1 MALDL
6 TGIQNENEFYT
17 SYYLR
22 EVLEKD
28 LKNEFADWAEQSTA
42 DGEDAR
48 APHEDLGG
56 RSGDYFQKSNELLDA
71 SGPSRRLQLQ
81 RELLTPVLE
90 TLGYDVQ
97 PMLKRL
103 RDDRW
108 LPVLAQVTGPD
119 GTPELCVVEAPSA
132 EGEET
137 TDPLEQKLSAEQFE
151 GLRPEHA
158 DPNAAL
164 SDVEVTENRPLDT
177 ELAEVITKGL
187 FALDEPP
194 RYVLVVSDSQI
205 VLLDRGKWSEKR
217 LLRFELD
224 EILSRKDAD
233 TLKATVSLLHRQS
246 TCPEE
251 GFSLLDTFDEN
262 AHKHAFAVSEDLKYA
277 LREAI
282 ELLGNEAIRYIQ
294 DVRKEKTYDDLD
306 EEELTNECLRY
317 MYRLLFLLY
326 VEARPELGYAP
337 MDSDEYLK
345 GYSVEHLRDLELME
359 LTTEESKSGFYIH
372 HSLERLFSL
381 VFNGYPA
388 VETNGESRTN
398 GQISADFDE
407 EDEPQHHTFTIEPL
421 RSHLFDPERTP
432 LLSGVKFRN
441 EVLQKVIRLM
451 SLSDPDRR
459 DTRER
464 VSYAA
469 LGINQLGAVYEA
481 LLSYSGFFAEE
492 DLYEV
497 KEAGEDRDPLDVAYF
512 VGEDGL
518 SDYAEDE
525 IVFDDDGAPLVH
537 EKGTFIYR
545 LAGREREESASYYTP
560 EVLTDCLVK
569 YALKE
574 LIGEDSGD
582 MPADDILDL
591 TVCEPA
597 MGSGAFLN
605 EAVDQLAEAYL
616 QRKQEETGEYISHE
630 EYNREKQRVKTY
642 LADNNVFGVDL
653 NPVATELAEVSLWL
667 NTIYEQKA
675 EDPEHEQGGLAFVP
689 WFGMQLTTGNSLIG
703 ARRQVYEP
711 SLLEESGGRGKPPW
725 METPPERVEPG
736 EERPNG
742 HVYHFLLPD
751 SEMANYSTSGGPG
764 DLAEEEIKSLRSWR
778 RDQKHGYDRE
788 DLETLQRL
796 SDAIDGLWEKHIRQ
810 ERRIRE
816 QTTDP
821 IKVWGQPEPDS
832 MRPPTTTR
840 HKDEKWHTEM
850 HSEGVR
856 MSSPYRRLK
865 LVMDYWCALWFWPI
879 DEHDE
884 APTRQEWLMDLQM
897 ILEGDLY
904 ETSSTVGEQQV
915 LFESMEPDAKQLA
928 MDLKDEHGFVNVDKL
943 CDRNPRLGLVREL
956 AERYKFHH
964 WELEYADLFEQRGGF
979 DLTIGNPPW
988 VQVNWDEIGLLS
1000 DVEPKIEV
1008 RDWSK
1013 RQVSKNRMEVIEE
1026 NSLRGPYLADYEKA
1040 EGMQAYF
1047 GALQNYPRLHG
1058 MRSNTY
1064 QMFLPQGWRIGRDD
1078 GMTAFLHPEG
1088 VYDDPNG
1095 GDFRKAIYPRLQ
1107 GHYQFTNELDLFAD
1121 VHHQTTFSVNVYRN
1135 APREQVRFTNIVNL
1149 FTPQTIDACFAHD
1162 GSGPVP
1168 GIKDENHEWNTKG
1181 HAQRI
1186 VSVGDDALKLFA
1198 TLYDEDGTPP
1208 REARLS
1214 AVHSQQILEVLR
1226 RFAEQPHKLGD
1237 LENEYFSTQHWNET
1251 NAQEDGTIERD
1262 TQFIDDVKDW
1272 VLSGPH
1278 FFVATPFY
1286 KTPRKGCK
1294 NNLDYDEID
1303 LTNIPADY
1311 LPRTNYA
1318 PACSPTEYRRRTP
1331 TVPWTNEE
1339 GEQELVTGFYR
1350 VGSRS
1355 NIGPSSVR
1363 TLASSIIPA
1372 GASHIDSTYS
1382 LCFEKESLVPF
1393 VSGLF
1398 SSVPYDFW
1406 VKSTG
1411 NPRFREN
1418 LARHLPILQETQT
1431 FGIRL
1436 RSLLLNSL
1444 TTHYADLWADN
1455 WQDAFTDDGW
1465 TKKDPR
1471 LNADTD
1477 FADLTGMWD
1486 WDTPLRTRYARR
1498 QALVELDV
1506 LSAQALGLTL
1516 EELQTIYRVQFP
1528 VLRKYEQNTW
1538 YDQNGRIIYT
1548 KNRGLPGVGFKSK
1561 KWKTVKD
1568 MTSGTV
1574 EQTVTDDTQPGGP
1587 VERTIVYEAPF
1598 TKCDREADYERAWGV
1613 FESRLSVSSQ

>member
-28 LKNEFADWAEQSTA
+28 LKDEFSDWAEQSGA
-42 DGEDAR
+42 GGSEEAR
-48 APHEDLGG
+48 RPPHEALGG
-56 RSGDYFQKSNELLDA
+56 QSGDYFQASNQLLDA
-71 SGPSRRLQLQ
+71 SGPGRRLQLQ
-81 RELLTPVLE
+81 RELLTPLLE
-90 TLGYDVQ
+90 TLGYEVS
-97 PMLKRL
+97 PMLKKL

-108 LPVLAQVTGPD
+108 LPVLGQVERPD
-119 GTPELCVVEAPSA
+119 GTPELCVVEAPPA

-137 TDPLEQKLSAEQFE
+137 TDLLERTLRAEQFE

-194 RYVLVVSDSQI
+194 RYVLVAGASQI
-205 VLLDRGKWSEKR
+205 VLLDRGKWPEKR

-224 EILSRKDAD
+224 EILGRKDTS

-282 ELLGNEAIRYIQ
+282 ELIGNEAIWYIQ
-294 DVRKEKTYDDLD
+294 NERKEKTYGELD
-306 EEELTNECLRY
+306 ADQLTTECLRY
-317 MYRLLFLLY
+317 MYRLLFLFY
-326 VEARPELGYAP
+326 IEARPELGYAP
-337 MDSDEYLK
+337 MDSDEYLN
-345 GYSVEHLRDLELME
+345 GYSLERLRDLELVD
-359 LTTEESKSGFYIH
+359 LSTEQAKSGHYLH
-372 HSLERLFSL
+372 HSIERLFSL
-381 VFNGYPA
+381 IYNGYPA
-388 VETNGESRTN
+388 VETNGEAHRGD
-398 GQISADFDE
+398 GQVAADFE
-407 EDEPQHHTFTIEPL
+407 EDGEAGPQHHTFCIEPL

-432 LLSGVKFRN
+432 LLDGVKFRN
-441 EVLQKVIRLM
+441 ETLQKVIRLM

-459 DTRER
+459 SSRER

-512 VGEDGL
+512 VGEGEL
-518 SDYAEDE
+518 EDYAEDE
-525 IVFDDDGAPLVH
+525 IVFGEDGAPLVH

-574 LIGEDSGD
+574 LIGEDSSD

-630 EYNREKQRVKTY
+630 EYNREKQKVKMY

-667 NTIYEQKA
+667 NTIYEQTSD
-675 EDPEHEQGGLAFVP
+675 DPEHEEGGLAFVP

-711 SLLEESGGRGKPPW
+711 ELLTDSGGRGKPPW

-736 EERPNG
+736 EERPEG

-751 SEMANYSTSGGPG
+751 YEMASYSTSGGPG
-764 DLAEEEIKSLRSWR
+764 ELAGEEIKDLRSWR
-778 RDQKHGYDRE
+778 RGLKSGYDRE

-796 SDAIDGLWEKHIRQ
+796 SEAIDGLWEKHRRQ
-810 ERRIRE
+810 QRRIRE

-840 HKDEKWHTEM
+840 RKDEKWHTEM

-879 DEHDE
+879 DEHDTV
-884 APTRQEWLMDLQM
+884 PTRQEWLMDLQM

-904 ETSSTVGEQQV
+904 ETQKVSEQQV

-943 CDRNPRLGLVREL
+943 CERNPRLGLVQEL
-956 AERYKFHH
+956 ADRYKFHH
-964 WELEYADLFEQRGGF
+964 WELEYADLFERRGGF

-988 VQVNWDEIGLLS
+988 VQVTWNDTGILS

-1013 RQVSKNRMEVIEE
+1013 PQVSRNRTEVIEE
-1026 NSLRGPYLADYEKA
+1026 NNLRDPYLADYEEA
-1040 EGMQAYF
+1040 EGMQGFF
-1047 GALQNYPRLHG
+1047 GAVQNYPRLKG
-1058 MRSNTY
+1058 GKANTY
-1064 QMFLPQGWRIGRDD
+1064 KCFLPQAWRIGRDD
-1078 GMTAFLHPEG
+1078 GITSFLHPEG
-1088 VYDDPNG
+1088 IYDDPNAG
-1095 GDFRKAIYPRLQ
+1095 TFREALYPRLR
-1107 GHYQFTNELDLFAD
+1107 GHYQFINEKRLFEE
-1121 VHHQTTFSVNVYRN
+1121 VHHTKKYSVNVYKN
-1135 APREQVRFTNIVNL
+1135 ESKKQVNFKNIANL
-1149 FTPQTIDACFAHD
+1149 FLPKTIDKCFEHN
-1162 GSGPVP
+1162 GSGMVP
-1168 GIKDENHEWNTKG
+1168 KIKDENYDWSIEG
-1181 HAQRI
+1181 HSERI
-1186 VSVGDDALKLFA
+1186 VTVDDEALELFA
-1198 TLYDEDGTPP
+1198 TLYDEEGTPP
-1208 REARLS
+1208 REARLF
-1214 AVHSQQILEVLR
+1214 AVHSEQILQVLR
-1226 RFAEQPHKLGD
+1226 RFAKQPRMLGD
-1237 LENEYFSTQHWNET
+1237 IEDEYFSTTHWPET
-1251 NAQEDGTIERD
+1251 KAQEDGTIERNTKFAD
-1262 TQFIDDVKDW
+1262 NIEEW

-1278 FFVATPFY
+1278 FFVATPLY
-1286 KTPRKGCK
+1286 KTPRQNCNKSS
-1294 NNLDYDEID
+1294 DYDPLD
-1303 LTNIPADY
+1303 LKNLPADY
-1311 LPRTNYA
+1311 LPRTNYV
-1318 PACSPTEYRRRTP
+1318 PACSRDEYRRRTP
-1331 TVPWTNEE
+1331 VVPWENEE
-1339 GEQELVTGFYR
+1339 GKRERVTELPRVMYR
-1350 VGSRS
+1350 KMIDDS
-1355 NIGPSSVR
+1355 IMR
-1363 TLASSIIPA
+1363 TLI
-1372 GASHIDSTYS
+1372 GALYPDQVSHIFGAYS
-1382 LCFEKESLVPF
+1382 IGFRQLRDTVLL
-1393 VSGLF
+1393 SGL
-1398 SSVPYDFW
+1398 SASVPYDFFLKATG
-1406 VKSTG
+1406 KSNFLDDT
-1411 NPRFREN
+1411 
-1418 LARHLPILQETQT
+1418 ARQLPFPDTE
-1431 FGIRL
+1431 L
-1436 RSLLLNSL
+1436 RSKIEARTLLLNSL
-1444 TTHYADLWADN
+1444 TTHYAELWEDS
-1455 WQDAFTDDGW
+1455 WQDAFTGDTW
-1465 TKKDPR
+1465 TKDDPR
-1471 LNADTD
+1471 MNADTD
-1477 FADLTGMWD
+1477 FADLSGTWD

-1506 LSAQALGLTL
+1506 LAAQALGLTL
-1516 EELQTIYRVQFP
+1516 DELQTIYRVQFP

-1548 KNRGLPGVGFKSK
+1548 KNRGLTGVGFKSK

-1568 MTSGTV
+1568 KPSGTV
-1574 EQTVTDDTQPGGP
+1574 EQTVEDDTQPGGP
-1587 VERTIVYEAPF
+1587 TQRTIVYEAPF

-1613 FESRLSVSSQ
+1613 FEGRG

>member
-28 LKNEFADWAEQSTA
+28 LKDEFSDWAEQSGA
-42 DGEDAR
+42 GGSEEAR
-48 APHEDLGG
+48 RPPHEALGG
-56 RSGDYFQKSNELLDA
+56 QSGDYFQASNQLLDA
-71 SGPSRRLQLQ
+71 SRLGRRLQLQ
-81 RELLTPVLE
+81 RELLTPLLE
-90 TLGYDVQ
+90 TLGYEVS
-97 PMLKRL
+97 PMLKKL

-108 LPVLAQVTGPD
+108 LPVLGQVERPD
-119 GTPELCVVEAPSA
+119 GTPELCVVEAPPA

-137 TDPLEQKLSAEQFE
+137 TDLLERTLRAEQFE

-194 RYVLVVSDSQI
+194 RYVLVAGASQI
-205 VLLDRGKWSEKR
+205 VLLDRGKWPEKR

-224 EILSRKDAD
+224 EILSRKDTG

-282 ELLGNEAIRYIQ
+282 ELIGNEAIWYIQ
-294 DVRKEKTYDDLD
+294 NERKEKTYGELD
-306 EEELTNECLRY
+306 ADQLTTECLRY
-317 MYRLLFLLY
+317 MYRLLFLFY
-326 VEARPELGYAP
+326 IEARPELGYAP
-337 MDSDEYLK
+337 MDSDEYLN
-345 GYSVEHLRDLELME
+345 GYSLERLRDLELVD
-359 LTTEESKSGFYIH
+359 LSTEQAKSGHYLH
-372 HSLERLFSL
+372 HSIERLFSL
-381 VFNGYPA
+381 IYNGYPA
-388 VETNGESRTN
+388 VETNGEAHRGD
-398 GQISADFDE
+398 GQVAADFE
-407 EDEPQHHTFTIEPL
+407 EDGEAGPQHHTFRIEPL

-432 LLSGVKFRN
+432 LLDGVKFRN
-441 EVLQKVIRLM
+441 ETLQKVIRLM

-459 DTRER
+459 SSRER

-512 VGEDGL
+512 VGEGEL
-518 SDYAEDE
+518 EDYAEGE
-525 IVFDDDGAPLVH
+525 IVFGEDGTPLVH

-574 LIGEDSGD
+574 LIGEDSDD
-582 MPADDILDL
+582 MPADDILGL

-630 EYNREKQRVKTY
+630 EYNREKQKVKMY

-667 NTIYEQKA
+667 NTIYEQTSD
-675 EDPEHEQGGLAFVP
+675 DPEHEEGGLAFVP

-711 SLLEESGGRGKPPW
+711 ELLTDSGGRGKPPW

-736 EERPNG
+736 EERPEG

-751 SEMANYSTSGGPG
+751 YEMANYSTSGGPG
-764 DLAEEEIKSLRSWR
+764 ELAGEEIKELRSWR
-778 RDQKHGYDRE
+778 RGLKSSYETE
-788 DLETLQRL
+788 DLNTLQQL
-796 SDAIDGLWEKHIRQ
+796 SGAIDGLWEKHTRQ
-810 ERRIRE
+810 QRRIRE

-832 MRPPTTTR
+832 MHPPTTTR
-840 HKDEKWHTEM
+840 HKDDKWHTEM

-879 DEHDE
+879 DEHDTV
-884 APTRQEWLMDLQM
+884 PTRQEWIMDLQM

-904 ETSSTVGEQQV
+904 ETQPTGGEQQV
-915 LFESMEPDAKQLA
+915 LFETIGSEAEEMAR
-928 MDLKDEHGFVNVDKL
+928 DLKEEHGFVNVDKL
-943 CDRNPRLGLVREL
+943 CERNPRLGLVQDL

-964 WELEYADLFEQRGGF
+964 WELEYADLFKRRGGF

-988 VQVNWDEIGLLS
+988 VKVDWDEIGLLS
-1000 DVEPKIEV
+1000 DEEPKVEV
-1008 RDWSK
+1008 RGWSK
-1013 RQVSKNRMEVIEE
+1013 RQVSRNRMEIIEE
-1026 NSLRGPYLADYEKA
+1026 NNLRDSYLADYEEA

-1064 QMFLPQGWRIGRDD
+1064 QMFLPQGWRIGRDE
-1078 GMTAFLHPEG
+1078 GKTAYLHPEG

-1095 GDFRKAIYPRLQ
+1095 GDFRTALYQRLQ
-1107 GHYQFTNELDLFAD
+1107 GHYQFINELDLFAE
-1121 VHHQTTFSVNVYRN
+1121 VHHQTKFSVNVYQN
-1135 APREQVRFTNIVNL
+1135 GPQDEVQFTNIVNL
-1149 FTPQTIDACFAHD
+1149 YTPQTIDACFEHN

-1168 GIKDENHEWNTKG
+1168 GIKDENHDWNTEG

-1186 VSVGDDALKLFA
+1186 VTVDDEALRLFA
-1198 TLYDEDGTPP
+1198 ALYDEEGTPP
-1208 REARLS
+1208 LKARLS

-1226 RFAEQPHKLGD
+1226 QFAGQPHTLGD
-1237 LENEYFSTQHWNET
+1237 LGSQYFLTQHWNET
-1251 NAQEDGTIERD
+1251 AAQEDGTIKHE
-1262 TQFIDDVKDW
+1262 TQFIEDPHDW
-1272 VLSGPH
+1272 ILSGPH

-1286 KTPRKGCK
+1286 KTPRANCK
-1294 NNLDYDEID
+1294 NNLDYDELD
-1303 LTNIPADY
+1303 LTTLPENY
-1311 LPRTNYA
+1311 LPRSNYV
-1318 PACSPTEYRRRTP
+1318 PACSRAEYQRRTP
-1331 TVPWTNEE
+1331 KVPWANEE
-1339 GEQELVTGFYR
+1339 GEQKPVTEFYR
-1350 VGSRS
+1350 FAHRRMF
-1355 NIGPSSVR
+1355 GPSAMRSLITTIIPKGSAHPNPVIS
-1363 TLASSIIPA
+1363 TTFKDEKKMVLFSGLCSSIPFDFYLKTT
-1372 GASHIDSTYS
+1372 GKSDLYESTLRKFPLTQRDPHIT
-1382 LCFEKESLVPF
+1382 
-1393 VSGLF
+1393 
-1398 SSVPYDFW
+1398 
-1406 VKSTG
+1406 
-1411 NPRFREN
+1411 
-1418 LARHLPILQETQT
+1418 
-1431 FGIRL
+1431 L
-1436 RSLLLNSL
+1436 RTLLLNSL
-1444 TTHYADLWADN
+1444 TTHYADLWEDN
-1455 WQDAFTDDGW
+1455 WQDAFTGDAW
-1465 TKKDPR
+1465 TKDDPR
-1471 LNADTD
+1471 LPADTD
-1477 FADLTGMWD
+1477 FADLTGTWD

-1506 LSAQALGLTL
+1506 LAAQALGLTL
-1516 EELQTIYRVQFP
+1516 DELQTIYRVQFP

-1561 KWKTVKD
+1561 KWKEVKD

-1574 EQTVTDDTQPGGP
+1574 EQTVEDDTQPGGP
-1587 VERTIVYEAPF
+1587 VERTITYEAPF
-1598 TKCDREADYERAWGV
+1598 TRCDREEDYERAWAA
-1613 FESRLSVSSQ
+1613 FEGRNS